1 MIYMRTPKN
10 IIRHE
15 LIGLNA
21 EVVEAKNKDIVGI
34 KGRIIDETQKTF
46 TLETKKGIK
55 KIQKGIAKFKLSFD
69 KFEVI
74 VDGKSL
80 FGRPEDR
87 IKKKIK
93 DW

>member
-1 MIYMRTPKN
+1 MVSMRTPKN

-15 LIGLNA
+15 LIGIDA
-21 EVVEAKNKDIVGI
+21 EIVNSTNKDIVGI
-34 KGRIIDETQKTF
+34 KGRIVDETQKTL
-46 TLETKKGIK
+46 TIETHKGLK
-55 KIQKGIAKFKLSFD
+55 KIQKEIVRLRLSFD
-69 KFEVI
+69 GYKVI

-80 FGRPEDR
+80 YGRPEDR